1 MKFVYGVYGAVSFW
15 ENNAFALDA
24 AVRHGGRLWHPA
36 AAQEFNSIDC
46 FILLFIWILFYLLYL
61 LFRFHFNQPDAVR
74 KEEHFFPGP
83 HGRCVLGLFCQKV
96 VYRPVRTLNADFYR
110 IGGQFL

>member
-1 MKFVYGVYGAVSFW
+1 MKFVYGVYGAVSFL

-46 FILLFIWILFYLLYL
+46 FILLFLDLILFTV
-61 LFRFHFNQPDAVR
+61 F
-74 KEEHFFPGP
+74 
-83 HGRCVLGLFCQKV
+83 
-96 VYRPVRTLNADFYR
+96 T
-110 IGGQFL
+110 I